1 MTNKLNVDLLTK
13 DMALAAKETF
23 GKQWPE
29 IREFA
34 KTEMKLIAEGLVT
47 IKILY
52 ASQQI
57 SRQQARLLIDM
68 KKNAAEIIML
78 SVKGM
83 SELMVEQAINAALD
97 VIRTTVNKSLKFA
110 LL

>member
-1 MTNKLNVDLLTK
+1 MTKINVEELTK

-23 GKQWPE
+23 GAQWPE

-34 KTEMKLIAEGLVT
+34 KSEMKLIAEGIVT
-47 IKILY
+47 INKLY
-52 ASQQI
+52 ALKQVSK
-57 SRQQARLLIDM
+57 QQARLLLEM

-78 SVKGM
+78 SVRGM
-83 SELMVEQAINAALD
+83 SELMVEQAINAALN
-97 VIRTTVNKSLKFA
+97 VVKATVNKSLKFA